1 MLMIPAIDLLGGQT
15 VRLMQGDYDRQ
26 ISYAADPVETA
37 QEFADAGADWIHVVD
52 LDGARTGSQANL
64 GVIERIARA
73 VPGKLEVGGGVRS
86 MEAAQRLLD
95 IGVGR
100 VIFGTAL
107 VRDPD
112 LASVAFRELG
122 ERAVAGIDAR
132 DGRVATAG
140 WTEASELLAVD
151 LMQLMVQ
158 AGARRFIVTDIA
170 KDGELTGPNLAF
182 MQELAAAV
190 QAAVIAS
197 GGVGNLDDLAALAA
211 LDPAP
216 EAVIVGRA
224 LYEGRFTVAEA
235 MARLAGS
242 LISTAR

>member
-1 MLMIPAIDLLGGQT
+1 
-15 VRLMQGDYDRQ
+15 
-26 ISYAADPVETA
+26 
-37 QEFADAGADWIHVVD
+37 
-52 LDGARTGSQANL
+52 
-64 GVIERIARA
+64 
-73 VPGKLEVGGGVRS
+73 
-86 MEAAQRLLD
+86 
-95 IGVGR
+95 
-100 VIFGTAL
+100 
-107 VRDPD
+107 
-112 LASVAFRELG
+112 
-122 ERAVAGIDAR
+122 VAGIDAR

>member
-26 ISYAADPVETA
+26 ISYASDPVETA
-37 QEFADAGADWIHVVD
+37 QEFAEAGADWIHVVD

-86 MEAAQRLLD
+86 MEAAHRLLD
-95 IGVGR
+95 LGVGR

-107 VRDPD
+107 VRDPE
-112 LASVAFRELG
+112 LASVAFGELG

-132 DGRVATAG
+132 DGRVATVG

-151 LMQLMVQ
+151 LMRMMVQ

-190 QAAVIAS
+190 PAAVIAS
-197 GGVGNLDDLAALAA
+197 GGVGTLDDLEALAA
-211 LDPAP
+211 LNPSP

-224 LYEGRFTVAEA
+224 LYEGRFTVRDA

-242 LISTAR
+242 LISASS